1 MRIKKLIT
9 KYVIFLLI
17 YTVIVRFIQSYGINL
32 YYTMHP
38 NPDMLEHTYKTLQ
51 SIMITVTFF
60 INLILTVFILVD
72 SKNKG
77 LIDWLIAIITFF
89 SAETGII
96 IFLCWQTYKEL
107 SKKYNA

>member
-9 KYVIFLLI
+9 KYVIFLLV
-17 YTVIVRFIQSYGINL
+17 YTVIVRFIQPYGINL

-38 NPDMLEHTYKTLQ
+38 NPDMVEYTYKTLQ
-51 SIMITVTFF
+51 SILITATFF
-60 INLILTVFILVD
+60 INLSLTVFILID
-72 SKNKG
+72 SKNKS

-96 IFLCWQTYKEL
+96 IFLFWQSYKEL